1 MSARSKAC
9 SIVIV
14 QMLPSPSRS
23 RCPVAVSVHEGNVA
37 DSLTLMPAVTR
48 LRERFGIGQLVMVAI
63 GA

>member
-1 MSARSKAC
+1 
-9 SIVIV
+9 
-14 QMLPSPSRS
+14 
-23 RCPVAVSVHEGNVA
+23 VAVSVHEGNVA